1 MYNRPMSSLR
11 SVQRL
16 AAPRLREALADS
28 PVVAAHGPRQR
39 GKTTLAQMTCAPSDH
54 RCTTPLR
61 SKRERQRQR
70 RIQLM
75 PSIQSL
81 RSMPA

>member
-39 GKTTLAQMTCAPSDH
+39 GKTTLAQMTCAPSEH
-54 RCTTPLR
+54 RCTKALR
-61 SKRERQRQR
+61 SKRERERQR
-70 RIQLM
+70 CAQLM

-81 RSMPA
+81 WSMPA